1 MKERLQA
8 AFYWLNVWTWIRAA
22 LWVVTSQDVVGKE
35 NIPHKGALIF
45 TCNHFSVGDPPL
57 LIGIFPRRIVWMAKQ
72 ELFDL
77 PLLGKLYNMG
87 GFIPVRRFE
96 GDLRAI
102 RRSQDALRRGHVLGM
117 FPEGTRSG
125 GRLGRAE
132 PGTALIGMFP
142 EGTRSGGR
150 LGRAEPGTALIALRT
165 GALVLPVA
173 IWGTEHVRLPRDLFR
188 RTKAHARF
196 GEPYRLPNPSRIT
209 REAVA
214 AGTDEIMR
222 RIAELLPPEYRG
234 EYADTGAP
242 SAAAQARR

>member
-1 MKERLQA
+1 M
-8 AFYWLNVWTWIRAA
+8 
-22 LWVVTSQDVVGKE
+22 TSQDVVGKE

-132 PGTALIGMFP
+132 PGTALI
-142 EGTRSGGR
+142 
-150 LGRAEPGTALIALRT
+150 ALRT

-242 SAAAQARR
+242 SAAAQVRT

>member
-132 PGTALIGMFP
+132 PGTALI
-142 EGTRSGGR
+142 
-150 LGRAEPGTALIALRT
+150 ALRT

>member
-132 PGTALIGMFP
+132 PGTALI
-142 EGTRSGGR
+142 
-150 LGRAEPGTALIALRT
+150 ALRS

-242 SAAAQARR
+242 SAAAQART

>member
-8 AFYWLNVWTWIRAA
+8 TFYWLNVWTWIRAT

-35 NIPHKGALIF
+35 NIPRKGALIF

-102 RRSQDALRRGHVLGM
+102 RRSQDALRRGHVL
-117 FPEGTRSG
+117 
-125 GRLGRAE
+125 
-132 PGTALIGMFP
+132 GMFP

>member
-1 MKERLQA
+1 MKERLQT

-132 PGTALIGMFP
+132 PGTALI
-142 EGTRSGGR
+142 
-150 LGRAEPGTALIALRT
+150 ALRT

-242 SAAAQARR
+242 SAAAQART

>member
-132 PGTALIGMFP
+132 PGTALI
-142 EGTRSGGR
+142 
-150 LGRAEPGTALIALRT
+150 ALRT

-242 SAAAQARR
+242 SAAAQART

>member
-1 MKERLQA
+1 VKERLQA

-22 LWVVTSQDVVGKE
+22 LWLVTSQDVVGKE

-132 PGTALIGMFP
+132 PGTALI
-142 EGTRSGGR
+142 
-150 LGRAEPGTALIALRT
+150 ALRT

-242 SAAAQARR
+242 SAAAQVRT

>member
-1 MKERLQA
+1 VKERLQA

-35 NIPHKGALIF
+35 NIPRKGALIF

-102 RRSQDALRRGHVLGM
+102 RRSQDALRRGHVL
-117 FPEGTRSG
+117 
-125 GRLGRAE
+125 
-132 PGTALIGMFP
+132 GMFP

>member
-72 ELFDL
+72 DLFDL

-102 RRSQDALRRGHVLGM
+102 RRSQDALRRGHVL
-117 FPEGTRSG
+117 
-125 GRLGRAE
+125 
-132 PGTALIGMFP
+132 GMFP

-242 SAAAQARR
+242 SAAAQVRT

>member
-35 NIPHKGALIF
+35 NIPQKGALIF

-132 PGTALIGMFP
+132 PGTALI
-142 EGTRSGGR
+142 
-150 LGRAEPGTALIALRT
+150 ALRT

-173 IWGTEHVRLPRDLFR
+173 IWGTEHVRLPRDRFR
-188 RTKAHARF
+188 RTTAHARF

-242 SAAAQARR
+242 SAAAQVRT

>member
-1 MKERLQA
+1 VKERLQA

-132 PGTALIGMFP
+132 PGTALI
-142 EGTRSGGR
+142 
-150 LGRAEPGTALIALRT
+150 ALRT

-242 SAAAQARR
+242 SAAAQART

>member
-8 AFYWLNVWTWIRAA
+8 TFYWLNVWTWIRAT

-35 NIPHKGALIF
+35 NIPRKGTLIF

-102 RRSQDALRRGHVLGM
+102 RRSQDALRRGHVL
-117 FPEGTRSG
+117 
-125 GRLGRAE
+125 
-132 PGTALIGMFP
+132 GMFP

>member
-1 MKERLQA
+1 VKERLQA

-132 PGTALIGMFP
+132 PGTALI
-142 EGTRSGGR
+142 
-150 LGRAEPGTALIALRT
+150 ALRT

-234 EYADTGAP
+234 EYEDTGAP
-242 SAAAQARR
+242 SAAAQVRT

>member
-1 MKERLQA
+1 VKERLQA
-8 AFYWLNVWTWIRAA
+8 TFYWLNVWTWIRAT

-35 NIPHKGALIF
+35 NIPRKGALIF

-102 RRSQDALRRGHVLGM
+102 RRSQDALRRGHVL
-117 FPEGTRSG
+117 
-125 GRLGRAE
+125 
-132 PGTALIGMFP
+132 GMFP

>member
-96 GDLRAI
+96 ADLRAI
-102 RRSQDALRRGHVLGM
+102 RRSQDALRRGHVL
-117 FPEGTRSG
+117 
-125 GRLGRAE
+125 
-132 PGTALIGMFP
+132 GMFP

-242 SAAAQARR
+242 SAAAQVRT

>member
-1 MKERLQA
+1 VKERLQT

-132 PGTALIGMFP
+132 PGTALI
-142 EGTRSGGR
+142 
-150 LGRAEPGTALIALRT
+150 ALRT

-242 SAAAQARR
+242 SAAAQVRT

>member
-1 MKERLQA
+1 VKERLQA

-132 PGTALIGMFP
+132 PGTALI
-142 EGTRSGGR
+142 
-150 LGRAEPGTALIALRT
+150 ALRT

-242 SAAAQARR
+242 SAAAQVRT

>member
-1 MKERLQA
+1 MKERLQT

-132 PGTALIGMFP
+132 PGTAL
-142 EGTRSGGR
+142 S
-150 LGRAEPGTALIALRT
+150 ALRT

-242 SAAAQARR
+242 SAAAQVRT